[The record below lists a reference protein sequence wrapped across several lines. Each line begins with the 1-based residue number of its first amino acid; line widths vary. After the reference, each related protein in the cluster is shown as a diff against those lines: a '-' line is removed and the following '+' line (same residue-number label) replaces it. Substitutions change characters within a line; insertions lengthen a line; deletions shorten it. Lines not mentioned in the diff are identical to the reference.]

1 MDAYYFKEQ
10 ICDELEGAKCYAKN
24 AIEIKGMN
32 SDWGKMFLE
41 MSAAELEHATKL
53 WKMFDQYYKIISDTY
68 KTNVPDYIEE
78 LHKAAAEE
86 YAEKSAK
93 VKYMHEMYNK

>member
-1 MDAYYFKEQ
+1 MDAEFFKEQ
-10 ICDELEGAKCYAKN
+10 ICDELEGAECYAKN

-41 MSAAELEHATKL
+41 MSAAELDHATKL
-53 WKMFDQYYKIISDTY
+53 WKMFDQYYKIISDNF
-68 KTNVPDYIEE
+68 KTIPDYIEE
-78 LHKAAAEE
+78 IHKDLAYK